1 MPCVSIYWLCDLSD
15 GHLAYTFSD
24 VYKMAL
30 HSDMYWHDLGHFGL
44 CIRLSEKFIL
54 PEMN

>member
-1 MPCVSIYWLCDLSD
+1 MPCVSTYWLCDLSD